1 MSGKKISGTRSRAMK
16 KIIALFL
23 AAAVFVLAG
32 CSDTNKDY
40 SVLLPFV
47 NGSTNDKIEV
57 TLAFVN
63 NDSRMIT
70 GNPGASTAEGY
81 VVDSGKYIKVKITDK
96 NENILREENNI
107 QNQETGKISLYIDK
121 VNFNNLKAATVTV
134 TGYTKAEDGTT
145 HQEFT
150 KGTLKDVDLTL
161 GKTLYVPMEYII
173 TEGEASPTGNITFS
187 VGYNSQ
193 ADWEKNGFDVSNV
206 GDTPSF
212 EVSYIPLNGGANK
225 ILDEQITEDFNENG
239 FYVKLDQKFI
249 KFRIEDK
256 SGYYKLKVTWKNC
269 PVIVNGIKITQD
281 VDMIIANDNIFC
293 IPDYGSVTI
302 NNYYYEPKFYMPV
315 KKLWAVNGTAD
326 GNGES
331 MATPASLSSLLSTIA
346 SDDKYKL
353 YSINCSNIA
362 TKIYGDGGYYLF
374 DAYMYDATSIN
385 NITCNAEKYI
395 NIKST
400 DLNAS
405 MVIKSNEG
413 ESKMIAVANES
424 IAVTKSGDEEA
435 FLPAELQPK
444 SETDYDTGATTEYFD
459 FILEKGAKVDILNT
473 DFNPNGINVYADDNY
488 HIYQETDNYTTYDQ
502 WSSCCFARQEIGID
516 ATTTD
521 ALDNTKCKI
530 YIYNS
535 TDKTYVRN
543 YSVVIGTT
551 NQYTADNS
559 KRYKLLYLKQN

>member
-1 MSGKKISGTRSRAMK
+1 MK

-107 QNQETGKISLYIDK
+107 QNQENGKISLYIDK
-121 VNFNNLKAATVTV
+121 VNYNNLKAATVTV
-134 TGYTKAEDGTT
+134 TGYTIAAEDGT

-161 GKTLYVPMEYII
+161 GKTIYVPMEYII
-173 TEGEASPTGNITFS
+173 TEGGPTGNITFS

-193 ADWEKNGFDVSNV
+193 ADWENNGFDVSNV

-212 EVSYIPLNGGANK
+212 EVSYTPLKREAYK
-225 ILDEQITEDFNENG
+225 ILGEKYTEDFNENG
-239 FYVKLDQKFI
+239 FYVNYDQKFI

-269 PVIVNGIKITQD
+269 PVNVNGVNITQA
-281 VDMIIANDNIFC
+281 VEMIIANDNIFC
-293 IPDYGSVTI
+293 IPDYDSVTI
-302 NNYYYEPKFYMPV
+302 NTYYETKFNMPV
-315 KKLWAVNGTAD
+315 KNLWAVYGTAD

-331 MATPASLSSLLSTIA
+331 MASPASLSSLLSQIA

-362 TKIYGDGGYYLF
+362 TKTYGDGYFLC
-374 DAYMYDATSIN
+374 DACMYDATSIN
-385 NITCNAEKYI
+385 NIACSTEKYI

-400 DLNAS
+400 ELNAS
-405 MVIKSNEG
+405 VMIQ
-413 ESKMIAVANES
+413 SKDGKMCAVANES

-435 FLPAELQPK
+435 FLPAILHTK
-444 SETDYDTGATTEYFD
+444 SEPDYSGAGTATESFD
-459 FILEKGAKVDILNT
+459 FILKEGAKVDILNT
-473 DFNPNGINVYADDNY
+473 AFNPNVIKVYVDN
-488 HIYQETDNYTTYDQ
+488 TDNSYSIYTGTEEFTSYEQ
-502 WSSCCFARQEIGID
+502 CSPYCFARQEISIYD
-516 ATTTD
+516 TTTY
-521 ALDNTKCKI
+521 APENAKCFI
-530 YIYNS
+530 YDSETGYHVESSEIAI
-535 TDKTYVRN
+535 D
-543 YSVVIGTT
+543 TT
-551 NQYTADNS
+551 NQFNADKS

>member
-1 MSGKKISGTRSRAMK
+1 MK

-63 NDSRMIT
+63 DDSRMIT

-81 VVDSGKYIKVKITDK
+81 DSSSGKYIKVIITDK
-96 NENILREENNI
+96 NETTLCEQDEI
-107 QNQETGKISLYIDK
+107 QNQENGKISLYIDK

-161 GKTLYVPMEYII
+161 GKTIYVPMEYII
-173 TEGEASPTGNITFS
+173 TEGETGPSGNITFT
-187 VGYNSQ
+187 VGYNNHSG
-193 ADWEKNGFDVSNV
+193 WENNGFDVSNV
-206 GDTPSF
+206 GETAEF
-212 EVSYIPLNGGANK
+212 VVSYAPLNGGTETTLSKIETEPLTENGYYVGNTDG
-225 ILDEQITEDFNENG
+225 ILD
-239 FYVKLDQKFI
+239 YL

-269 PVIVNGIKITQD
+269 PVNVNGFKITQD
-281 VDMIIANDNIFC
+281 VEMIIANDNIFC

-331 MATPASLSSLLSTIA
+331 MATPASLSSLLSQIA

-362 TKIYGDGGYYLF
+362 TKIYGDGGYSLF

-405 MVIKSNEG
+405 MMIQSKDG
-413 ESKMIAVANES
+413 KMIAVANES

-444 SETDYDTGATTEYFD
+444 SETDNTGATTEYFD
-459 FILEKGAKVDILNT
+459 FILEKGAKVDILNI

-521 ALDNTKCKI
+521 ALDNKI

-543 YSVVIGTT
+543 HSVVIGTT
-551 NQYTADNS
+551 TNKDTADKS
-559 KRYKLLYLKQN
+559 KRYKFFYLKKSS

>member
-1 MSGKKISGTRSRAMK
+1 MK

-47 NGSTNDKIEV
+47 NGSTNDKSTNDKIEV

-96 NENILREENNI
+96 NGTPLREQDKI
-107 QNQETGKISLYIDK
+107 QNQENGKISLYIDK

-134 TGYTKAEDGTT
+134 TGYTKAADGTT

-161 GKTLYVPMEYII
+161 GKTIYVPMEYII

-187 VGYNSQ
+187 VGYNNHSG
-193 ADWEKNGFDVSNV
+193 WENNGFVVSG
-206 GDTPSF
+206 GDTPIF
-212 EVSYIPLNGGANK
+212 EVYYTPLNGGTN
-225 ILDEQITEDFNENG
+225 IPLTENTMTEDLTGNE
-239 FYVKLDQKFI
+239 FYVNYDQKFI
-249 KFRIEDK
+249 KFRIADK

-269 PVIVNGIKITQD
+269 PVNVNGVNITQA
-281 VDMIIANDNIFC
+281 VEMIIANDNIFC
-293 IPDYGSVTI
+293 IPDYDSVTI
-302 NNYYYEPKFYMPV
+302 NTYYETKFNMPV
-315 KKLWAVNGTAD
+315 KNLWAVYGTAD

-331 MATPASLSSLLSTIA
+331 MASPASLSSLLSQIA

-362 TKIYGDGGYYLF
+362 TKKYGDGGYYLF

-424 IAVTKSGDEEA
+424 IAVTKSGDGDP
-435 FLPAELQPK
+435 FLPAELQTK
-444 SETDYDTGATTEYFD
+444 SEPDYSGAGTITESFD
-459 FILEKGAKVDILNT
+459 FILKKGAKVDILNT
-473 DFNPNGINVYADDNY
+473 DFNPNVINLYADNSYD
-488 HIYQETDNYTTYDQ
+488 ICPATEEYTTYEA
-502 WSSCCFARQEIGID
+502 WSQYCFARQEISID
-516 ATTTD
+516 DTTTYTLEN
-521 ALDNTKCKI
+521 AKCFI
-530 YIYNS
+530 YDSETGYHVES
-535 TDKTYVRN
+535 SERA
-543 YSVVIGTT
+543 IGTT
-551 NQYTADNS
+551 NQFNADKS

>member
-1 MSGKKISGTRSRAMK
+1 MK

-96 NENILREENNI
+96 NENPLCEKTEIKE
-107 QNQETGKISLYIDK
+107 QETGKISLYIDK

-134 TGYTKAEDGTT
+134 TGYTIAAEDGT

-161 GKTLYVPMEYII
+161 GKTIYVPMEYII
-173 TEGEASPTGNITFS
+173 TEGETGPSGNITFS

-193 ADWEKNGFDVSNV
+193 ADWENNGFDISKV
-206 GDTPSF
+206 GETAVF
-212 EVSYIPLNGGANK
+212 EVSYAPLNGGTETPLSKIETEPLTENGYYVGNPSG
-225 ILDEQITEDFNENG
+225 ILDH
-239 FYVKLDQKFI
+239 L

-269 PVIVNGIKITQD
+269 PVIVNGFKITQD
-281 VDMIIANDNIFC
+281 VEMIIANDNIFC

-302 NNYYYEPKFYMPV
+302 NDYYEPKFYMPV

-331 MATPASLSSLLSTIA
+331 MATPASLNSLLSTIA

-362 TKIYGDGGYYLF
+362 TKIYGDGGYYLC

-424 IAVTKSGDEEA
+424 IAVTKSGDGDP
-435 FLPAELQPK
+435 FLPAELQT
-444 SETDYDTGATTEYFD
+444 ETDFDGNTTKYFD
-459 FILEKGAKVDILNT
+459 FILENGAKVDILNT
-473 DFNPNGINVYADDNY
+473 DFNPNGINVYADNNY

-502 WSSCCFARQEIGID
+502 WSSCCFARQEIGSD
-516 ATTTD
+516 ATATD

-535 TDKTYVRN
+535 TDKTYVRS
-543 YSVVIGTT
+543 YYVAIGTI
-551 NQYTADNS
+551 NQYTTADNS
-559 KRYKLLYLKQN
+559 KQYKLFYLKQSS

>member
-1 MSGKKISGTRSRAMK
+1 MK

-70 GNPGASTAEGY
+70 GNPGASTAEAY
-81 VVDSGKYIKVKITDK
+81 DVDSTKFIKVKITDK
-96 NENILREENNI
+96 NENPLCEKTEIKE
-107 QNQETGKISLYIDK
+107 QETGKISLYIDK

-134 TGYTKAEDGTT
+134 TGYTIAAEDGT

-161 GKTLYVPMEYII
+161 GKTIYVPMEYII

-193 ADWEKNGFDVSNV
+193 ADWEKNGFDVSEV
-206 GDTPSF
+206 GETAVF
-212 EVSYIPLNGGANK
+212 EVSYAPLNGGTEK
-225 ILDEQITEDFNENG
+225 ILSKKDPESLTENG
-239 FYVKLDQKFI
+239 YCVGNPSGILDYL

-269 PVIVNGIKITQD
+269 PVIVNGVNITQA
-281 VDMIIANDNIFC
+281 VEMIIANDNIFC
-293 IPDYGSVTI
+293 IPDYDSVTI
-302 NNYYYEPKFYMPV
+302 NTFYEPKFYMPV

-331 MATPASLSSLLSTIA
+331 MATPASLSSLLSQIA

-362 TKIYGDGGYYLF
+362 TKTYGDGYFLC
-374 DAYMYDATSIN
+374 DACMYDATSIN

-400 DLNAS
+400 ELNAS
-405 MVIKSNEG
+405 MVIQ
-413 ESKMIAVANES
+413 SKDGKMCAVANES

-435 FLPAELQPK
+435 FLPAILHTK
-444 SETDYDTGATTEYFD
+444 SEPDYSGAGTATESFD
-459 FILEKGAKVDILNT
+459 FILKEGAKVDILNT
-473 DFNPNGINVYADDNY
+473 AFNPNVIKVYVDN
-488 HIYQETDNYTTYDQ
+488 TDNSYSIYTGIEEFTSYEQ
-502 WSSCCFARQEIGID
+502 CSPYCFARQEISIYDDTTYAPENAKCFIYDSETGYHVESSEIAID
-516 ATTTD
+516 
-521 ALDNTKCKI
+521 
-530 YIYNS
+530 
-535 TDKTYVRN
+535 
-543 YSVVIGTT
+543 TT
-551 NQYTADNS
+551 NQFNADKS

>member
-1 MSGKKISGTRSRAMK
+1 MK

-47 NGSTNDKIEV
+47 NGSKNDKIEV

-81 VVDSGKYIKVKITDK
+81 DSSSGKYIEVKITDK
-96 NENILREENNI
+96 NGTHLCEQDKI
-107 QNQETGKISLYIDK
+107 QNQENGKISLYIDK

-134 TGYTKAEDGTT
+134 TGYTIAAEDGT

-161 GKTLYVPMEYII
+161 GKTIYVPMEYII

-193 ADWEKNGFDVSNV
+193 ADWENNGFDVSEV
-206 GDTPSF
+206 RGTFDF
-212 EVSYIPLNGGANK
+212 EVSYTPLKGGEEIKLEPTTNEFSENNGYYVGNTDG
-225 ILDEQITEDFNENG
+225 ILD
-239 FYVKLDQKFI
+239 YL

-269 PVIVNGIKITQD
+269 PVNVNGINITQA
-281 VDMIIANDNIFC
+281 VEMIIANDNIFC
-293 IPDYGSVTI
+293 IPDYDSVTI
-302 NNYYYEPKFYMPV
+302 NTYYEPKFYMPV
-315 KKLWAVNGTAD
+315 KKLWAVYGTAD

-362 TKIYGDGGYYLF
+362 TKIYYNGGSYLC
-374 DAYMYDATSIN
+374 DACMYDATSIN
-385 NITCNAEKYI
+385 NIACSTEKYI

-405 MVIKSNEG
+405 MMIQSKDG
-413 ESKMIAVANES
+413 KMIAVANES
-424 IAVTKSGDEEA
+424 IAVTKNGVEEA
-435 FLPAELQPK
+435 FLPAELKTK
-444 SETDYDTGATTEYFD
+444 SETDSDGNITKSFD

-473 DFNPNGINVYADDNY
+473 DFNPNGINVYADNNY

-502 WSSCCFARQEIGID
+502 WSSCCFARQEIVSD
-516 ATTTD
+516 APTTD
-521 ALDNTKCKI
+521 VNYSI

-535 TDKTYVRN
+535 ESGQYVLR
-543 YSVVIGTT
+543 SDVVIGTT
-551 NQYTADNS
+551 NQYTADKS
-559 KRYKLLYLKQN
+559 KRYKLFYLKQSI

>member
-1 MSGKKISGTRSRAMK
+1 MK

-81 VVDSGKYIKVKITDK
+81 NVDSGKYIKVKITDK

-107 QNQETGKISLYIDK
+107 QNQENGKISLYIDK
-121 VNFNNLKAATVTV
+121 VNYNNLKAATVTV
-134 TGYTKAEDGTT
+134 TGYTIAAEDGT

-161 GKTLYVPMEYII
+161 GKTIYVPMEYII
-173 TEGEASPTGNITFS
+173 TEGGPTGNITFS

-193 ADWEKNGFDVSNV
+193 ADWENNGFDVSNV
-206 GDTPSF
+206 GETAEF
-212 EVSYIPLNGGANK
+212 VVSYAPLNGGTETTLSKIETEPLTENGYYVGNTDG
-225 ILDEQITEDFNENG
+225 ILD
-239 FYVKLDQKFI
+239 YL
-249 KFRIEDK
+249 KFRIADK
-256 SGYYKLKVTWKNC
+256 SGYYKLKVLWKNC
-269 PVIVNGIKITQD
+269 PVNVNGIKITQD

-293 IPDYGSVTI
+293 IPDYDSVTI
-302 NNYYYEPKFYMPV
+302 NTFYEPKFYMPV

-331 MATPASLSSLLSTIA
+331 MATPASLSSLLSQIA

-362 TKIYGDGGYYLF
+362 TKTYGDGYFLC
-374 DAYMYDATSIN
+374 DACMYDATSIN
-385 NITCNAEKYI
+385 NIACSTEKYI

-405 MVIKSNEG
+405 VMIQ
-413 ESKMIAVANES
+413 SKDGKMCAVANES
-424 IAVTKSGDEEA
+424 IAVTKTGVEEA
-435 FLPAELQPK
+435 FLPAELKTK
-444 SETDYDTGATTEYFD
+444 SETDSDGNITKSFD
-459 FILEKGAKVDILNT
+459 FILENGVKVDILNT
-473 DFNPNGINVYADDNY
+473 EFNPNAINLYADNNY

-502 WSSCCFARQEIGID
+502 WSSCCFARQKIVSD
-516 ATTTD
+516 APTTD
-521 ALDNTKCKI
+521 VNYSI

-535 TDKTYVRN
+535 ESGQYVLR
-543 YSVVIGTT
+543 SDVVIGTT
-551 NQYTADNS
+551 NQYTADNL
-559 KRYKLLYLKQN
+559 KQYKLFYLKQKQ

>member
-1 MSGKKISGTRSRAMK
+1 MK

-70 GNPGASTAEGY
+70 GNPGASTAEAY
-81 VVDSGKYIKVKITDK
+81 DVDSGKYIKVKITDK
-96 NENILREENNI
+96 NETTLREENDI
-107 QNQETGKISLYIDK
+107 QNQENGKISLYIDK

-134 TGYTKAEDGTT
+134 TGYTIAAEDGT

-161 GKTLYVPMEYII
+161 GKTIYVPMEYII
-173 TEGEASPTGNITFS
+173 TEGETGPSGNITFS
-187 VGYNSQ
+187 VGYNSPSV
-193 ADWEKNGFDVSNV
+193 WENNGFDVSNV
-206 GDTPSF
+206 GDTAEF
-212 EVSYIPLNGGANK
+212 DVSYAPWNEVEYKTLEKTTNPLSEENRYYVEIIDG
-225 ILDEQITEDFNENG
+225 ILG
-239 FYVKLDQKFI
+239 HL
-249 KFRIEDK
+249 KFRIADK
-256 SGYYKLKVTWKNC
+256 SGYYKLKVLWKNC
-269 PVIVNGIKITQD
+269 PVIVNGFKITQD
-281 VDMIIANDNIFC
+281 VEMIIANDNIFC

-302 NNYYYEPKFYMPV
+302 NDYYEPKFYMPV
-315 KKLWAVNGTAD
+315 KKLWAVDGTADETTD

-331 MATPASLSSLLSTIA
+331 MATPESLSSLLSTIA
-346 SDDKYKL
+346 RDDKYKL

-362 TKIYGDGGYYLF
+362 TKIYYNGGSYLY
-374 DAYMYDATSIN
+374 DACKYDATSIN
-385 NITCNAEKYI
+385 NIKCNAEKYI

-405 MVIKSNEG
+405 MMIQSKDG
-413 ESKMIAVANES
+413 KMIAVANES
-424 IAVTKSGDEEA
+424 IAVTKTGDGDP
-435 FLPAELQPK
+435 FLPAELKTK
-444 SETDYDTGATTEYFD
+444 SETDSDGNTTESFD
-459 FILEKGAKVDILNT
+459 FILENGAKVDILNT
-473 DFNPNGINVYADDNY
+473 DFNPNGINVYADNNY

-502 WSSCCFARQEIGID
+502 WSSCCFARQEIVTD
-516 ATTTD
+516 AATD
-521 ALDNTKCKI
+521 ALDTTI

-535 TDKTYVRN
+535 DNKQYEERSDVA
-543 YSVVIGTT
+543 IGTT
-551 NQYTADNS
+551 TQYTDDNS
-559 KRYKLLYLKQN
+559 KQYKLFYLKRRS

>member
-1 MSGKKISGTRSRAMK
+1 MK

-70 GNPGASTAEGY
+70 GNPGASTAEAYDVG
-81 VVDSGKYIKVKITDK
+81 STKFIKVKITDK
-96 NENILREENNI
+96 NGTPLCEPDKI
-107 QNQETGKISLYIDK
+107 QNQENGKISLYIDK

-134 TGYTKAEDGTT
+134 TGYTKAEDGT

-150 KGTLKDVDLTL
+150 KGTLKDVDITL
-161 GKTLYVPMEYII
+161 GKTIYVPMESII
-173 TEGEASPTGNITFS
+173 TEGEAGPSGNITFT

-193 ADWEKNGFDVSNV
+193 ADWENNGFDVSNV
-206 GDTPSF
+206 GETAEF
-212 EVSYIPLNGGANK
+212 VVSYAPLNGGTETTLSKIETEPLTKNGYYVGNTDG
-225 ILDEQITEDFNENG
+225 ILD
-239 FYVKLDQKFI
+239 YL
-249 KFRIEDK
+249 KFRIADK
-256 SGYYKLKVTWKNC
+256 SGYYKLKVLWKNC
-269 PVIVNGIKITQD
+269 PVNVNGIKITQD

-302 NNYYYEPKFYMPV
+302 NDYYYEPKFYMPV

-326 GNGES
+326 GDGEF
-331 MATPASLSSLLSTIA
+331 MASPASLSSLLSQIA

-405 MVIKSNEG
+405 MMIKSKDG
-413 ESKMIAVANES
+413 KMIAVANES
-424 IAVTKSGDEEA
+424 IAVTKSGDGDP

-473 DFNPNGINVYADDNY
+473 EFNPNAINLYADDNY

-516 ATTTD
+516 ATTTG
-521 ALDNTKCKI
+521 ALDNAKCKI

-535 TDKTYVRN
+535 DNKQYEKRSDVA
-543 YSVVIGTT
+543 IGTT
-551 NQYTADNS
+551 NQFNADKS

>member
-1 MSGKKISGTRSRAMK
+1 MK

-32 CSDTNKDY
+32 CSDTNTDY

-47 NGSTNDKIEV
+47 NGSTNDKSTNDKIEV

-70 GNPGASTAEGY
+70 GNPGASTAEAY
-81 VVDSGKYIKVKITDK
+81 DVDSGKYIKVKITDK
-96 NENILREENNI
+96 NENILREENDI
-107 QNQETGKISLYIDK
+107 QNQENGKISLYINK

-134 TGYTKAEDGTT
+134 TGYTKAEDGT

-161 GKTLYVPMEYII
+161 GKTIYVPMEYII
-173 TEGEASPTGNITFS
+173 TEGEASPTGNITFT

-193 ADWEKNGFDVSNV
+193 SDWENNGFDVSNV
-206 GDTPSF
+206 GDTAEF
-212 EVSYIPLNGGANK
+212 DVSYAPWNEVEYKTLEKTTNPLSEENRCYVEIIDG
-225 ILDEQITEDFNENG
+225 ILDH
-239 FYVKLDQKFI
+239 L

-269 PVIVNGIKITQD
+269 PVNVNGIKITQD

-302 NNYYYEPKFYMPV
+302 NDYYEPKFYMPV
-315 KKLWAVNGTAD
+315 KKLWAVNGTAY

-331 MATPASLSSLLSTIA
+331 MASPASLSSLLTTIA
-346 SDDKYKL
+346 SDNKYKL

-362 TKIYGDGGYYLF
+362 IKTYYGDGYFLC
-374 DAYMYDATSIN
+374 DACMYDATSIN
-385 NITCNAEKYI
+385 NIACSTEKYI

-405 MVIKSNEG
+405 VMIQ
-413 ESKMIAVANES
+413 SKDGKMCAVANES
-424 IAVTKSGDEEA
+424 IAVTKSGNEEA

-444 SETDYDTGATTEYFD
+444 SETDYDSGATTEYFD

-488 HIYQETDNYTTYDQ
+488 HIYQETDNYITYDQ

-521 ALDNTKCKI
+521 ALDDTKCKI

-551 NQYTADNS
+551 QYTADNS
-559 KRYKLLYLKQN
+559 KQYKLFYLKQSS

>member
-1 MSGKKISGTRSRAMK
+1 MK

-70 GNPGASTAEGY
+70 GNPGASTAEAY
-81 VVDSGKYIKVKITDK
+81 DVESGKYIKVKITDK
-96 NENILREENNI
+96 NETPLCEDKIDI
-107 QNQETGKISLYIDK
+107 QVQETGKISLYIDK

-134 TGYTKAEDGTT
+134 TGYIKAEDGT

-161 GKTLYVPMEYII
+161 GKTIYVPMEYII
-173 TEGEASPTGNITFS
+173 TEGETGPSGNITFT

-212 EVSYIPLNGGANK
+212 EVSYTPLKREAYK
-225 ILDEQITEDFNENG
+225 ILGEKYTEDFNENG
-239 FYVKLDQKFI
+239 FYVNYDQKFI
-249 KFRIEDK
+249 KFRIADK

-269 PVIVNGIKITQD
+269 PVNVNGVNITQA
-281 VDMIIANDNIFC
+281 VEMIIANDNIFC
-293 IPDYGSVTI
+293 IPDYDSVTI
-302 NNYYYEPKFYMPV
+302 NTYYETKFNMPV
-315 KKLWAVNGTAD
+315 KNLWAVYGTAD

-331 MATPASLSSLLSTIA
+331 MASPASLSSLLSQIA

-362 TKIYGDGGYYLF
+362 TKIYYNGGSYLY
-374 DAYMYDATSIN
+374 DACKYDATSIN

-405 MVIKSNEG
+405 MMIQSKDG
-413 ESKMIAVANES
+413 KMIAVANES

-435 FLPAELQPK
+435 FLPAILQAK
-444 SETDYDTGATTEYFD
+444 SETDFDGNTTKSFD

-473 DFNPNGINVYADDNY
+473 DFNPNVINLYADNSYD
-488 HIYQETDNYTTYDQ
+488 ICPATEEYTTYED
-502 WSSCCFARQEIGID
+502 WSQYCFARQEIGID
-516 ATTTD
+516 ATD
-521 ALDNTKCKI
+521 ALDTTKCEI
-530 YIYNS
+530 YIYDPENG
-535 TDKTYVRN
+535 N
-543 YSVVIGTT
+543 YAKLYSGIIGTT

-559 KRYKLLYLKQN
+559 KRYKLFYLKQSL

>member
-1 MSGKKISGTRSRAMK
+1 MK

-47 NGSTNDKIEV
+47 NGCTNDKIEV

-70 GNPGASTAEGY
+70 GTPGASTAEGY
-81 VVDSGKYIKVKITDK
+81 DVDSGKYIKVKIADK
-96 NENILREENNI
+96 NGTPLCEQDKI
-107 QNQETGKISLYIDK
+107 QNQENGKISLYIDK

-134 TGYTKAEDGTT
+134 TGYTIAAEDGT

-161 GKTLYVPMEYII
+161 GKTIYVPMEYII
-173 TEGEASPTGNITFS
+173 TEGETGPTGNITFS
-187 VGYNSQ
+187 VGYNNHSG
-193 ADWEKNGFDVSNV
+193 WENNGFVVSG

-212 EVSYIPLNGGANK
+212 EVSYTPLNGGANK
-225 ILDEQITEDFNENG
+225 TLPENTMTEDFNENG
-239 FYVKLDQKFI
+239 FYVKHDQKFI

-256 SGYYKLKVTWKNC
+256 SGYYKLKVTWTNC
-269 PVIVNGIKITQD
+269 PVNVNGVNITQA
-281 VDMIIANDNIFC
+281 VEMIIANDNIFC
-293 IPDYGSVTI
+293 IPDYDSVTI
-302 NNYYYEPKFYMPV
+302 NTYYEPKFYMPV

-346 SDDKYKL
+346 SDAKYKL

-362 TKIYGDGGYYLF
+362 TKKYGDGGYYLF

-405 MVIKSNEG
+405 MVIKSKDG
-413 ESKMIAVANES
+413 KMIAVANES
-424 IAVTKSGDEEA
+424 IAVTKSGVEEA
-435 FLPAELQPK
+435 FLPAELKTK
-444 SETDYDTGATTEYFD
+444 SEIDSDGNITKSFD
-459 FILEKGAKVDILNT
+459 FILENGAKVDILNT
-473 DFNPNGINVYADDNY
+473 DFNPNGINVYADNNY

-502 WSSCCFARQEIGID
+502 WSSCCFARQEIGSD
-516 ATTTD
+516 ATATG
-521 ALDNTKCKI
+521 ALDTTQCRI

-551 NQYTADNS
+551 NQNTADNS
-559 KRYKLLYLKQN
+559 KQYKLFYLKQSL

>member
-1 MSGKKISGTRSRAMK
+1 MK

-47 NGSTNDKIEV
+47 NGSTKDKSTNDKIEV

-70 GNPGASTAEGY
+70 GNPGASTAEAY
-81 VVDSGKYIKVKITDK
+81 DADSGKYIKVIITDK
-96 NENILREENNI
+96 NETPLREQDNI

-134 TGYTKAEDGTT
+134 TGYTIAAEDGT

-161 GKTLYVPMEYII
+161 GKTIYVPMEYII
-173 TEGEASPTGNITFS
+173 TEGETDPSGNITFS

-193 ADWEKNGFDVSNV
+193 ADWEKNGFDVSEV
-206 GDTPSF
+206 GETAVF
-212 EVSYIPLNGGANK
+212 EVSYAPLNGGTEK
-225 ILDEQITEDFNENG
+225 ILSKKDPESLTENG
-239 FYVKLDQKFI
+239 YCVGNPSGILDYL

-281 VDMIIANDNIFC
+281 VEMIIANDNIFC
-293 IPDYGSVTI
+293 IPDYDSVTI
-302 NNYYYEPKFYMPV
+302 NTHYEPKFYMPV

-331 MATPASLSSLLSTIA
+331 MASPASLSSLLSQIA
-346 SDDKYKL
+346 SDNKYKL

-362 TKIYGDGGYYLF
+362 TKKYGDGGYYLF

-405 MVIKSNEG
+405 MMIKSNEG

-424 IAVTKSGDEEA
+424 IAVTKSGDGDP
-435 FLPAELQPK
+435 FLPAELQTK
-444 SETDYDTGATTEYFD
+444 SETDYTGTTTKYFD
-459 FILEKGAKVDILNT
+459 FILENGAKVDILNT
-473 DFNPNGINVYADDNY
+473 EFNPNAINLYADNSYD
-488 HIYQETDNYTTYDQ
+488 ICPATEEYTTYEE
-502 WSSCCFARQEIGID
+502 WSQYCFARQEIGID
-516 ATTTD
+516 ATD
-521 ALDNTKCKI
+521 ALDTTKCEI

-535 TDKTYVRN
+535 ESGQYVLR
-543 YSVVIGTT
+543 SDVVIGTT
-551 NQYTADNS
+551 NQFNADKS
-559 KRYKLLYLKQN
+559 KRYKLLYLK

>member
-1 MSGKKISGTRSRAMK
+1 MK

-70 GNPGASTAEGY
+70 GNPGASTAEAY
-81 VVDSGKYIKVKITDK
+81 DVDSGKYIKVKIADK
-96 NENILREENNI
+96 NGTPLREQDNI

-134 TGYTKAEDGTT
+134 TGYTIAAEDGT

-161 GKTLYVPMEYII
+161 GKTIYVPMEYII
-173 TEGEASPTGNITFS
+173 TEGETDPSGNITFS

-193 ADWEKNGFDVSNV
+193 ADWEKNGFDVSEV
-206 GDTPSF
+206 GETAVF
-212 EVSYIPLNGGANK
+212 EVSYAPLNGGTEK
-225 ILDEQITEDFNENG
+225 ILSKKDPESLTENG
-239 FYVKLDQKFI
+239 YCVGNPSGILDYL

-281 VDMIIANDNIFC
+281 VEMIIANDNIFC
-293 IPDYGSVTI
+293 IPDYDSVTI
-302 NNYYYEPKFYMPV
+302 NTHYEPKFYMPV

-331 MATPASLSSLLSTIA
+331 MATPASLSSLLSTIV

-362 TKIYGDGGYYLF
+362 TKIYYNGGSYLY
-374 DAYMYDATSIN
+374 DACKYDATSIN
-385 NITCNAEKYI
+385 NIACSTEKYI

-405 MVIKSNEG
+405 MMIKSNEG

-435 FLPAELQPK
+435 FLPAILQAK
-444 SETDYDTGATTEYFD
+444 SETDFDGTTTKYFD
-459 FILEKGAKVDILNT
+459 FILENGAKVDILNT
-473 DFNPNGINVYADDNY
+473 DFNPNGINVYADNNY

-516 ATTTD
+516 ATATD
-521 ALDNTKCKI
+521 ALDTTQCRI

-535 TDKTYVRN
+535 DNKQYEKRSDVA
-543 YSVVIGTT
+543 IGTT
-551 NQYTADNS
+551 TQYTDDNL

>member
-1 MSGKKISGTRSRAMK
+1 MK

-70 GNPGASTAEGY
+70 GNPGASTAEAYDVG
-81 VVDSGKYIKVKITDK
+81 STKFIKVKITDK
-96 NENILREENNI
+96 NENPLCEKTEIKE
-107 QNQETGKISLYIDK
+107 QETGKISLYIDK

-134 TGYTKAEDGTT
+134 TGYTIAAEDGT

-161 GKTLYVPMEYII
+161 GKTIYVPMEYII

-193 ADWEKNGFDVSNV
+193 ADWEKNGFDVSTV
-206 GDTPSF
+206 RGTFEF
-212 EVSYIPLNGGANK
+212 EVSYAPLNGGTEK
-225 ILDEQITEDFNENG
+225 ILSKKDPESLTENG
-239 FYVKLDQKFI
+239 YCVGNPSGILDYL

-269 PVIVNGIKITQD
+269 PVNVNGVNITQA
-281 VDMIIANDNIFC
+281 VEMIIANDNIFC
-293 IPDYGSVTI
+293 IPDYDSVTI
-302 NNYYYEPKFYMPV
+302 NTFYEPKFYMPV

-473 DFNPNGINVYADDNY
+473 DFNPNGINVYADNSYD
-488 HIYQETDNYTTYDQ
+488 ICPATEEYTTYED
-502 WSSCCFARQEIGID
+502 WSQYCFARQEIGID
-516 ATTTD
+516 ATD
-521 ALDNTKCKI
+521 ALDTTKCEI
-530 YIYNS
+530 YIYDPENG
-535 TDKTYVRN
+535 N
-543 YSVVIGTT
+543 YAKLYSGIIGTT

-559 KRYKLLYLKQN
+559 KRYKLFYLKQSL

>member
-1 MSGKKISGTRSRAMK
+1 MK

-70 GNPGASTAEGY
+70 GNPGASTAEAY
-81 VVDSGKYIKVKITDK
+81 DVDSTKFIKVKITDK
-96 NENILREENNI
+96 NENPLCEKTEIKE
-107 QNQETGKISLYIDK
+107 QETGKISLYIDK

-134 TGYTKAEDGTT
+134 TGYTIAAEDGT

-161 GKTLYVPMEYII
+161 GKTIYVPMEYII

-187 VGYNSQ
+187 VGYNNHSG
-193 ADWEKNGFDVSNV
+193 WENNGFVVSG
-206 GDTPSF
+206 GDTPIF
-212 EVSYIPLNGGANK
+212 EVYYTPLNGGTN
-225 ILDEQITEDFNENG
+225 IPLTENTMTEDLTGNE
-239 FYVKLDQKFI
+239 FYVKHDQKFI

-269 PVIVNGIKITQD
+269 PVNVNGVNITQA
-281 VDMIIANDNIFC
+281 VEMIIANDNIFC
-293 IPDYGSVTI
+293 IPDYDSVTI
-302 NNYYYEPKFYMPV
+302 NTYYEPKFYMPV
-315 KKLWAVNGTAD
+315 KKLWAVNGIAD

-346 SDDKYKL
+346 SDAKYKL

-362 TKIYGDGGYYLF
+362 TKKYGDGGYYLF

-405 MVIKSNEG
+405 MMIQ
-413 ESKMIAVANES
+413 SKDGKMCAVANES
-424 IAVTKSGDEEA
+424 IAVTKTGVEEA
-435 FLPAELQPK
+435 FLPAILHTK
-444 SETDYDTGATTEYFD
+444 SEPDYSGAGTITES
-459 FILEKGAKVDILNT
+459 FIL
-473 DFNPNGINVYADDNY
+473 F
-488 HIYQETDNYTTYDQ
+488 
-502 WSSCCFARQEIGID
+502 
-516 ATTTD
+516 
-521 ALDNTKCKI
+521 
-530 YIYNS
+530 
-535 TDKTYVRN
+535 
-543 YSVVIGTT
+543 
-551 NQYTADNS
+551 
-559 KRYKLLYLKQN
+559 

>member
-1 MSGKKISGTRSRAMK
+1 MK

-63 NDSRMIT
+63 DDSRMIT

-81 VVDSGKYIKVKITDK
+81 DSSSGKYIKVIITDK
-96 NENILREENNI
+96 NETTLCEQDEI
-107 QNQETGKISLYIDK
+107 QNQENGKISLYIDK

-161 GKTLYVPMEYII
+161 GKTIYVPMEYII
-173 TEGEASPTGNITFS
+173 TEGETGPSGNITFT
-187 VGYNSQ
+187 VGYNNHSG
-193 ADWEKNGFDVSNV
+193 WENNGFDVSNV
-206 GDTPSF
+206 GETAEF
-212 EVSYIPLNGGANK
+212 VVSYAPLNGGTETTLSKIETEPLTENGYYVGNTDG
-225 ILDEQITEDFNENG
+225 ILD
-239 FYVKLDQKFI
+239 YL

-269 PVIVNGIKITQD
+269 PVNVNGVNITQA
-281 VDMIIANDNIFC
+281 VEMIIANDNIFC

-331 MATPASLSSLLSTIA
+331 MATPASLSSLLSQIA

-353 YSINCSNIA
+353 YSINCSKIA

-405 MVIKSNEG
+405 MMIQSKDG
-413 ESKMIAVANES
+413 KMIAVANES

-444 SETDYDTGATTEYFD
+444 SETDNTGATTEYFD
-459 FILEKGAKVDILNT
+459 FILEKGAKVDILNI

-521 ALDNTKCKI
+521 ALDNKI

-543 YSVVIGTT
+543 HSVVIGTT
-551 NQYTADNS
+551 TNKDTADKS
-559 KRYKLLYLKQN
+559 KRYKFFYLKKSS

>member
-1 MSGKKISGTRSRAMK
+1 MK

-47 NGSTNDKIEV
+47 NGSKNDKIEV

-96 NENILREENNI
+96 NETLLCEESEI
-107 QNQETGKISLYIDK
+107 QAQETGKISLYIDK

-134 TGYTKAEDGTT
+134 TGYTIAAEDGT

-161 GKTLYVPMEYII
+161 GKTIYVPMEYII
-173 TEGEASPTGNITFS
+173 TEGEASPSGNITFS

-193 ADWEKNGFDVSNV
+193 SDWENNGFDVSEV
-206 GDTPSF
+206 GETAVFD
-212 EVSYIPLNGGANK
+212 VSYAPLNGGTETTLSKIETEPLTENGYYVGNPSG
-225 ILDEQITEDFNENG
+225 ILDH
-239 FYVKLDQKFI
+239 L

-315 KKLWAVNGTAD
+315 KKLWAVNGTAEGD
-326 GNGES
+326 GES
-331 MATPASLSSLLSTIA
+331 MATPASLSSLLITIA

-353 YSINCSNIA
+353 YSINCSKIA

-385 NITCNAEKYI
+385 NIACNAEKYI

-400 DLNAS
+400 DFNAS
-405 MVIKSNEG
+405 MMIQSKDG
-413 ESKMIAVANES
+413 KMIAVANES
-424 IAVTKSGDEEA
+424 IAVTKSGAEEA
-435 FLPAELQPK
+435 FLPAELQTK
-444 SETDYDTGATTEYFD
+444 SETDSDGNTTEYFD

-551 NQYTADNS
+551 NQYTADNL

>member
-1 MSGKKISGTRSRAMK
+1 MK

-70 GNPGASTAEGY
+70 GNPGASTAEAY
-81 VVDSGKYIKVKITDK
+81 DVDSTKFIKVKITDK
-96 NENILREENNI
+96 NENPLCEKTEIKE
-107 QNQETGKISLYIDK
+107 QETGKISLYIDK

-134 TGYTKAEDGTT
+134 TGYTIAAEDGT

-161 GKTLYVPMEYII
+161 GKTIYVPMEYII
-173 TEGEASPTGNITFS
+173 TEGETGPSGNITFT

-193 ADWEKNGFDVSNV
+193 ADWENNGFDVSNV
-206 GDTPSF
+206 GDTAEF
-212 EVSYIPLNGGANK
+212 DVSYAPWNEVEYKTLEKTTNPLSEENGYYVEIIDG
-225 ILDEQITEDFNENG
+225 ILDH
-239 FYVKLDQKFI
+239 L

-269 PVIVNGIKITQD
+269 PVNVNGVNITQA
-281 VDMIIANDNIFC
+281 VEMIIANDNIFC

-302 NNYYYEPKFYMPV
+302 NDYYEPKFYMPV

-362 TKIYGDGGYYLF
+362 TKIYYNGGSYLY
-374 DAYMYDATSIN
+374 DACKYDATSIN

-405 MVIKSNEG
+405 MMIQSKDG
-413 ESKMIAVANES
+413 KMIAVANES

-435 FLPAELQPK
+435 FLPAILQAK
-444 SETDYDTGATTEYFD
+444 SETDFDGNTTKSFD

-473 DFNPNGINVYADDNY
+473 DFNPNVINLYADNSYD
-488 HIYQETDNYTTYDQ
+488 ICPATEEYTTYED
-502 WSSCCFARQEIGID
+502 WSQYCFARQEIVEETSGLVD
-516 ATTTD
+516 SY
-521 ALDNTKCKI
+521 NI

-535 TDKTYVRN
+535 ETGYYEYGSN
-543 YSVVIGTT
+543 VVIGTT
-551 NQYTADNS
+551 SQSYNS
-559 KRYKLLYLKQN
+559 KQYKLFYLKKSL

>member
-1 MSGKKISGTRSRAMK
+1 MK

-81 VVDSGKYIKVKITDK
+81 VVDSGKYIKVKIADK
-96 NENILREENNI
+96 NGTPLCEQDKI
-107 QNQETGKISLYIDK
+107 QNQENGKISLYIDK

-134 TGYTKAEDGTT
+134 TGYTIAAEDGT
-145 HQEFT
+145 HQEVT

-161 GKTLYVPMEYII
+161 GKTIYVPMEYII
-173 TEGEASPTGNITFS
+173 TEGETGPFGNITFT

-193 ADWEKNGFDVSNV
+193 SDWENNGFDVSNV
-206 GDTPSF
+206 GETAEF
-212 EVSYIPLNGGANK
+212 VVSYAPLNGGTETTLSKIETELLTENGYYVGNTDG
-225 ILDEQITEDFNENG
+225 ILD
-239 FYVKLDQKFI
+239 YL

-269 PVIVNGIKITQD
+269 PVNVNGINITQA
-281 VDMIIANDNIFC
+281 VEMIIANDNIFC

-302 NNYYYEPKFYMPV
+302 NDYYEPKFYMPV
-315 KKLWAVNGTAD
+315 KKLWAVNGTAY

-331 MATPASLSSLLSTIA
+331 MATPASLSSLLSQIA

-362 TKIYGDGGYYLF
+362 TKIYYNGGSYLY
-374 DAYMYDATSIN
+374 DACKYDATSIN
-385 NITCNAEKYI
+385 NIACNAEKYI

-405 MVIKSNEG
+405 MMIQSKDG
-413 ESKMIAVANES
+413 KMIAVANES

-435 FLPAELQPK
+435 FLPAILQAK
-444 SETDYDTGATTEYFD
+444 SETDFDGNTTKSFD

-473 DFNPNGINVYADDNY
+473 DFNPNVINLYADNSYD
-488 HIYQETDNYTTYDQ
+488 ICPATEEYTTYED
-502 WSSCCFARQEIGID
+502 WSQYCFARQEIGID
-516 ATTTD
+516 ATD
-521 ALDNTKCKI
+521 ALDTTKCEI
-530 YIYNS
+530 YIYDPENG
-535 TDKTYVRN
+535 N
-543 YSVVIGTT
+543 YAKLYSGIIGTT

>member
-1 MSGKKISGTRSRAMK
+1 MK

-47 NGSTNDKIEV
+47 NGCTNDKSTNDKIEV

-63 NDSRMIT
+63 NDSRMIK
-70 GNPGASTAEGY
+70 GNPGASTAEAY
-81 VVDSGKYIKVKITDK
+81 VFDSGKYIKVKIADK
-96 NENILREENNI
+96 NGTPLCEEKIDI
-107 QNQETGKISLYIDK
+107 QVQETGKISLYIDK

-134 TGYTKAEDGTT
+134 TGYTKTEDGT

-173 TEGEASPTGNITFS
+173 TEGEAGPTGNITFS

-193 ADWEKNGFDVSNV
+193 ADWKKNGFDVSEV
-206 GDTPSF
+206 GETAVF
-212 EVSYIPLNGGANK
+212 EVSYAPLNGGTEK
-225 ILDEQITEDFNENG
+225 ILSKKETESLTENG
-239 FYVKLDQKFI
+239 YYVGNPSGILDYL

-256 SGYYKLKVTWKNC
+256 SGYYKLKVTWTNC
-269 PVIVNGIKITQD
+269 PVNVNGVNITQA
-281 VDMIIANDNIFC
+281 VEMIIANDNIFC
-293 IPDYGSVTI
+293 IPDYDSVTI
-302 NNYYYEPKFYMPV
+302 NTYYEPKFYMPV

-331 MATPASLSSLLSTIA
+331 MATPASLNSLLSTIA

-362 TKIYGDGGYYLF
+362 TKIYYNGSYYVY
-374 DAYMYDATSIN
+374 DACKYDATSIN
-385 NITCNAEKYI
+385 NIACNAEKYI

-405 MVIKSNEG
+405 MMIKSKDG
-413 ESKMIAVANES
+413 KMIAVANES
-424 IAVTKSGDEEA
+424 IAVTKSGDGDP
-435 FLPAELQPK
+435 FLPAELQTK
-444 SETDYDTGATTEYFD
+444 SETDFDGNTTKSFD

-473 DFNPNGINVYADDNY
+473 DFNPNVINLYADNNY

-502 WSSCCFARQEIGID
+502 WSSCCFARQEIGND

-521 ALDNTKCKI
+521 ALDNNKCKI

-535 TDKTYVRN
+535 TDKTYVR
-543 YSVVIGTT
+543 SSDVVIDTT
-551 NQYTADNS
+551 NQYIADNL
-559 KRYKLLYLKQN
+559 KQYKLFYLKQKQ

>member
-1 MSGKKISGTRSRAMK
+1 MK

-70 GNPGASTAEGY
+70 GNPGASTAEAY

-96 NENILREENNI
+96 NENILREENDI

-134 TGYTKAEDGTT
+134 TGYTIAAEDGT

-173 TEGEASPTGNITFS
+173 TEGETDPTGNITFS
-187 VGYNSQ
+187 VGYNNHS
-193 ADWEKNGFDVSNV
+193 DWENNGFDVSEV
-206 GDTPSF
+206 GETAVFD
-212 EVSYIPLNGGANK
+212 VSYAPLNGGTETTLSKIETEPLTENGYYVGNPSG
-225 ILDEQITEDFNENG
+225 ILD
-239 FYVKLDQKFI
+239 YL

-281 VDMIIANDNIFC
+281 VEMIIANDNIFC

-302 NNYYYEPKFYMPV
+302 NDYYEPKFYMPV
-315 KKLWAVNGTAD
+315 KKLWAVNGTAKGD
-326 GNGES
+326 GES
-331 MATPASLSSLLSTIA
+331 MASPASLSSLLSTIV

-362 TKIYGDGGYYLF
+362 TKIYYNGGSYLY
-374 DAYMYDATSIN
+374 DACMYDATSIN
-385 NITCNAEKYI
+385 NIACSTEKYI

-405 MVIKSNEG
+405 VMIQ
-413 ESKMIAVANES
+413 SKDGKMCAVANES
-424 IAVTKSGDEEA
+424 IAVTKSGDGDP
-435 FLPAELQPK
+435 FLPAELQTK
-444 SETDYDTGATTEYFD
+444 SEPDYSGAGTITESFD
-459 FILEKGAKVDILNT
+459 FILKEGAKVDILNT
-473 DFNPNGINVYADDNY
+473 DFNPNVINLYADNSYD
-488 HIYQETDNYTTYDQ
+488 ICPATEEYTTYED
-502 WSSCCFARQEIGID
+502 WSQYCFARQEIGID
-516 ATTTD
+516 ATD
-521 ALDNTKCKI
+521 VLDTTKCEI
-530 YIYNS
+530 YIYDPENG
-535 TDKTYVRN
+535 N
-543 YSVVIGTT
+543 YAKLYSGIIGTT
-551 NQYTADNS
+551 NQNTADNS
-559 KRYKLLYLKQN
+559 KRYKLFYLKQN

>member
-1 MSGKKISGTRSRAMK
+1 MK

-47 NGSTNDKIEV
+47 NGSTNDKSTNDKIEV

-70 GNPGASTAEGY
+70 GNPGASTAEAYDVG
-81 VVDSGKYIKVKITDK
+81 SGKYIKVKITDK
-96 NENILREENNI
+96 NETPLCEEKSDI
-107 QNQETGKISLYIDK
+107 QVQETGKISLYIDK

-161 GKTLYVPMEYII
+161 GKTIYVPMEYII
-173 TEGEASPTGNITFS
+173 TEGGPTGNITFS

-193 ADWEKNGFDVSNV
+193 ADWENNGFDISKV
-206 GDTPSF
+206 GETAVF
-212 EVSYIPLNGGANK
+212 EVSYAPLNGGTGTTLSKIETESLTENGYYVGNPSG
-225 ILDEQITEDFNENG
+225 ILDH
-239 FYVKLDQKFI
+239 L
-249 KFRIEDK
+249 KFRIADK

-269 PVIVNGIKITQD
+269 PVIVNGFKITQD

-293 IPDYGSVTI
+293 IPDYDSVTI
-302 NNYYYEPKFYMPV
+302 NTYYEPKFYMPV

-326 GNGES
+326 GKGES
-331 MATPASLSSLLSTIA
+331 MATPASLSSLLSKIA

-362 TKIYGDGGYYLF
+362 TKIYYNGGSYLY
-374 DAYMYDATSIN
+374 DACIYDATSIN
-385 NITCNAEKYI
+385 NIACNAEKYI

-400 DLNAS
+400 ELNAS
-405 MVIKSNEG
+405 MMIKSKDG
-413 ESKMIAVANES
+413 KMIAVANES

-435 FLPAELQPK
+435 FLPAELKTK
-444 SETDYDTGATTEYFD
+444 SDSYTGVTIESFD

-473 DFNPNGINVYADDNY
+473 DFNPDAINLYADNSY
-488 HIYQETDNYTTYDQ
+488 SIYTGTEEFTSYEQCSPY
-502 WSSCCFARQEIGID
+502 CFARQEIGID

-521 ALDNTKCKI
+521 ELDNTKCKI

-543 YSVVIGTT
+543 YSVVIGK
-551 NQYTADNS
+551 YPADNS
-559 KRYKLLYLKQN
+559 KQYKLFYLKQSS

>member
-1 MSGKKISGTRSRAMK
+1 MK

-81 VVDSGKYIKVKITDK
+81 DSSSGKYIKVKITDK
-96 NENILREENNI
+96 NETLLCEESEI
-107 QNQETGKISLYIDK
+107 QVQETGKISLYIDK

-134 TGYTKAEDGTT
+134 TGYTKAADGT

-150 KGTLKDVDLTL
+150 KGTLTDVDLTL
-161 GKTLYVPMEYII
+161 GKTIYVPMEYII

-193 ADWEKNGFDVSNV
+193 ADWENNGFVVSNV

-212 EVSYIPLNGGANK
+212 EVSYTPLNGGTETTLSKIETEPLTENGYYVGNPSG
-225 ILDEQITEDFNENG
+225 ILD
-239 FYVKLDQKFI
+239 YL

-281 VDMIIANDNIFC
+281 VEMIIANDNIFC

-302 NNYYYEPKFYMPV
+302 NDYYEPKFYMPV
-315 KKLWAVNGTAD
+315 KKLWAVYGTAD
-326 GNGES
+326 DNGES
-331 MATPASLSSLLSTIA
+331 MATPARLSSLLSQIA

-362 TKIYGDGGYYLF
+362 TKIYYNGGSYLY
-374 DAYMYDATSIN
+374 DACIYDATSIN
-385 NITCNAEKYI
+385 NIACSTEKYI

-405 MVIKSNEG
+405 MMIKSKDG
-413 ESKMIAVANES
+413 KMIAVASES
-424 IAVTKSGDEEA
+424 IAVTKSGAEEA
-435 FLPAELQPK
+435 FLPAELQTK
-444 SETDYDTGATTEYFD
+444 SEPDYSGAGTITKSFD

-473 DFNPNGINVYADDNY
+473 DFNPNVINLYADDSY
-488 HIYQETDNYTTYDQ
+488 SIYEGTEEFASYEQCIPY
-502 WSSCCFARQEIGID
+502 CFARQEIVSD
-516 ATTTD
+516 APTTD
-521 ALDNTKCKI
+521 VNYSI

-535 TDKTYVRN
+535 KTGYYEYGSN
-543 YSVVIGTT
+543 VVIGTT
-551 NQYTADNS
+551 NQYTADNL
-559 KRYKLLYLKQN
+559 KQYKLFYLKQN

>member
-1 MSGKKISGTRSRAMK
+1 MK

-63 NDSRMIT
+63 DDSRMIT

-81 VVDSGKYIKVKITDK
+81 DSSSGKYIKVKITDK
-96 NENILREENNI
+96 NGTPLCGQDKI
-107 QNQETGKISLYIDK
+107 QNQENGKISLYIDK

-134 TGYTKAEDGTT
+134 TGYTIAAEDGT

-161 GKTLYVPMEYII
+161 GKTIYVPMEYII

-193 ADWEKNGFDVSNV
+193 ADWENNGFDISKV
-206 GDTPSF
+206 GETAVF
-212 EVSYIPLNGGANK
+212 EVSYAPLNGGTEK
-225 ILDEQITEDFNENG
+225 ILSKKETESLTENG
-239 FYVKLDQKFI
+239 YYVGNPSGILDYL

-256 SGYYKLKVTWKNC
+256 SGYYKLKVTWTNC
-269 PVIVNGIKITQD
+269 PVNVNGVNITQA
-281 VDMIIANDNIFC
+281 VEMIIANDNIFC
-293 IPDYGSVTI
+293 IPDYDSVTI
-302 NNYYYEPKFYMPV
+302 NTYYEPKFYMPV

-331 MATPASLSSLLSTIA
+331 MATPASLSSLLSQIA

-362 TKIYGDGGYYLF
+362 TKIYGDGGYSLF

-405 MVIKSNEG
+405 MMIQSKDG
-413 ESKMIAVANES
+413 KMIAVANES

-444 SETDYDTGATTEYFD
+444 SKTDYDTGATTEYFD

-502 WSSCCFARQEIGID
+502 WSSCCFARQEIGTD

-521 ALDNTKCKI
+521 ALDNNKCKI

-551 NQYTADNS
+551 NQYTADNL
-559 KRYKLLYLKQN
+559 KQYKLFYLKLK

>member
-1 MSGKKISGTRSRAMK
+1 MK

-96 NENILREENNI
+96 NETTLCEKNDI
-107 QNQETGKISLYIDK
+107 QNQENGKISLYINK

-150 KGTLKDVDLTL
+150 KGTLTDVDLTL
-161 GKTLYVPMEYII
+161 GKTIYVPMEYII

-193 ADWEKNGFDVSNV
+193 ADWENNGFDVSEV
-206 GDTPSF
+206 RGTFDF
-212 EVSYIPLNGGANK
+212 EVSYTPLKGGEEIKLEPTTNEFSENNGYYVGNTDG
-225 ILDEQITEDFNENG
+225 ILD
-239 FYVKLDQKFI
+239 YL

-256 SGYYKLKVTWKNC
+256 SGYYKLKVTWTNC
-269 PVIVNGIKITQD
+269 PVNVNGVNITQA
-281 VDMIIANDNIFC
+281 VEMIIANDNIFC
-293 IPDYGSVTI
+293 IPDYDSVTI
-302 NNYYYEPKFYMPV
+302 NTYYEPKFYMPV

-346 SDDKYKL
+346 SDAKYKL

-362 TKIYGDGGYYLF
+362 TKIYYNGGSYLC
-374 DAYMYDATSIN
+374 DACMYDATSIN
-385 NITCNAEKYI
+385 NIACNAEKYI

-424 IAVTKSGDEEA
+424 IAVTKSGAEEA
-435 FLPAELQPK
+435 FLPAELQAK
-444 SETDYDTGATTEYFD
+444 SETDYTGTTTKYFD
-459 FILEKGAKVDILNT
+459 FILENGAKVDILNT
-473 DFNPNGINVYADDNY
+473 DFNPNGINVYADNNY
-488 HIYQETDNYTTYDQ
+488 HIYQEADNYTTYDQ

-516 ATTTD
+516 ATATD
-521 ALDNTKCKI
+521 ALDTTQCRI

-535 TDKTYVRN
+535 DNKQYKIRSDVA
-543 YSVVIGTT
+543 IGTT
-551 NQYTADNS
+551 TQYTDDNS
-559 KRYKLLYLKQN
+559 KRYKLFYLKQSL

>member
-1 MSGKKISGTRSRAMK
+1 MK

-70 GNPGASTAEGY
+70 GNPGASTAEAY
-81 VVDSGKYIKVKITDK
+81 DVDSGKYIKVKIADK
-96 NENILREENNI
+96 NGTPLCEEKIDI
-107 QNQETGKISLYIDK
+107 QVQETGKISLYIDK

-134 TGYTKAEDGTT
+134 TGYTKTEDGT

-173 TEGEASPTGNITFS
+173 TEGEAGPTGNITFT

-193 ADWEKNGFDVSNV
+193 ADWEKNGFDVSNAGETAV
-206 GDTPSF
+206 F
-212 EVSYIPLNGGANK
+212 EVSYAPLNAVDYKPLAVTTNPLSEEHGYYVGIIDG
-225 ILDEQITEDFNENG
+225 ILDH
-239 FYVKLDQKFI
+239 L

-302 NNYYYEPKFYMPV
+302 NDYYEPKFYMPV

-326 GNGES
+326 ETTDGNGES
-331 MATPASLSSLLSTIA
+331 MATPASLSSLLSTI
-346 SDDKYKL
+346 SEDKYKL

-362 TKIYGDGGYYLF
+362 TKIYYNGGSYLY
-374 DAYMYDATSIN
+374 DACKYDATSIN
-385 NITCNAEKYI
+385 NITCKAEKYI

-405 MVIKSNEG
+405 MMIQ
-413 ESKMIAVANES
+413 SKDGKMCAVANES

-435 FLPAELQPK
+435 FLPAELKTK
-444 SETDYDTGATTEYFD
+444 SETDYDGNTTKSFD

-473 DFNPNGINVYADDNY
+473 DFNPDAINVYADN
-488 HIYQETDNYTTYDQ
+488 TDNSYSIYTGTEEFTSYEQ
-502 WSSCCFARQEIGID
+502 CSPYCFARQEIVGEASD
-516 ATTTD
+516 
-521 ALDNTKCKI
+521 LVGYNI

-535 TDKTYVRN
+535 ETGYYESGSNVD
-543 YSVVIGTT
+543 IGTT
-551 NQYTADNS
+551 SQSYNS
-559 KRYKLLYLKQN
+559 KQYKLFYLKQSL

>member
-1 MSGKKISGTRSRAMK
+1 MK

-81 VVDSGKYIKVKITDK
+81 VVDSGKYIKVKIADK
-96 NENILREENNI
+96 NGNSLCEQDKI
-107 QNQETGKISLYIDK
+107 QNQENGKISLYIDK

-161 GKTLYVPMEYII
+161 GKTIYVPMEYII
-173 TEGEASPTGNITFS
+173 TEGETGPSGNITFT

-193 ADWEKNGFDVSNV
+193 SDWENNGFDVSNV
-206 GDTPSF
+206 GETAEF
-212 EVSYIPLNGGANK
+212 VVSYAPLNGGTETTLSKIETEPLTENGYYVGNTDG
-225 ILDEQITEDFNENG
+225 ILD
-239 FYVKLDQKFI
+239 YL
-249 KFRIEDK
+249 KFRIADK
-256 SGYYKLKVTWKNC
+256 SGYYKLKVLWKNC
-269 PVIVNGIKITQD
+269 PVNVNGIKITQD

-302 NNYYYEPKFYMPV
+302 NDYYYEPKFYMPV
-315 KKLWAVNGTAD
+315 KKLWAVNGTAEGD
-326 GNGES
+326 GES

-353 YSINCSNIA
+353 YSINCSKIA

-435 FLPAELQPK
+435 FLPAILQTK
-444 SETDYDTGATTEYFD
+444 SEPDYSGVGTTTESFD

-473 DFNPNGINVYADDNY
+473 EFNPNAINVYADDNY
-488 HIYQETDNYTTYDQ
+488 HIYQDTDNFSTYEE

-516 ATTTD
+516 ATATD
-521 ALDNTKCKI
+521 ALDTTQCRI

-535 TDKTYVRN
+535 DNKQYEQRSDVA
-543 YSVVIGTT
+543 IGTT
-551 NQYTADNS
+551 TQYTDDNL
-559 KRYKLLYLKQN
+559 KQYKLLYLKQN

>member
-1 MSGKKISGTRSRAMK
+1 MK

-70 GNPGASTAEGY
+70 GNPGASTAEAY
-81 VVDSGKYIKVKITDK
+81 DVDSGKYIKVKITDK
-96 NENILREENNI
+96 NGTPLREQDKI
-107 QNQETGKISLYIDK
+107 QNQENGKISLYIDK

-173 TEGEASPTGNITFS
+173 TEGEAGPSGNITFS

-193 ADWEKNGFDVSNV
+193 SDWEKNGFDVSEV
-206 GDTPSF
+206 GETAVF
-212 EVSYIPLNGGANK
+212 EVSYAPLNGGTEK
-225 ILDEQITEDFNENG
+225 ILSKKDLESLTENG
-239 FYVKLDQKFI
+239 YCVGNPSGILDYL

-281 VDMIIANDNIFC
+281 VEMIIANDNIFC

-302 NNYYYEPKFYMPV
+302 NDYYEPKFYMLV

-362 TKIYGDGGYYLF
+362 TKIYYDAGYYLY
-374 DAYMYDATSIN
+374 DACMYDATSIN
-385 NITCNAEKYI
+385 NIACNAEKYI

-405 MVIKSNEG
+405 MMIQSKDG
-413 ESKMIAVANES
+413 KMIAVANES
-424 IAVTKSGDEEA
+424 IAVTKSGAEEA
-435 FLPAELQPK
+435 FLPAELQTK
-444 SETDYDTGATTEYFD
+444 SETDFDGNTTKSFD

-473 DFNPNGINVYADDNY
+473 DFNPNGINVYADNNY
-488 HIYQETDNYTTYDQ
+488 HIYKETDNYTTYDQ
-502 WSSCCFARQEIGID
+502 WSSCCFARQEIVSD
-516 ATTTD
+516 APTTD
-521 ALDNTKCKI
+521 VNYSI

-535 TDKTYVRN
+535 ESGQYDLR
-543 YSVVIGTT
+543 SDVVIGTT

-559 KRYKLLYLKQN
+559 KRYKLFYLKQSL

>member
-1 MSGKKISGTRSRAMK
+1 MK

-81 VVDSGKYIKVKITDK
+81 DSSSGKYIKVKIADK
-96 NENILREENNI
+96 NGNPLCEQDKI
-107 QNQETGKISLYIDK
+107 QNQENGKISLYIDK

-134 TGYTKAEDGTT
+134 TGYTIAAEDGT

-161 GKTLYVPMEYII
+161 GKTIYVPMEYII
-173 TEGEASPTGNITFS
+173 TEGETGPSGNITFT

-206 GDTPSF
+206 GDTAEF
-212 EVSYIPLNGGANK
+212 DVSYAPWNEVEYKTLEKTTNPLSEENGYYVEIIDG
-225 ILDEQITEDFNENG
+225 ILDH
-239 FYVKLDQKFI
+239 L

-326 GNGES
+326 DNGES

-362 TKIYGDGGYYLF
+362 TKIYYNGGSYLY
-374 DAYMYDATSIN
+374 DACKYDATSIN

-551 NQYTADNS
+551 NQYTADNL

>member
-1 MSGKKISGTRSRAMK
+1 MK

-81 VVDSGKYIKVKITDK
+81 DSSSGKYIKVKITDK
-96 NENILREENNI
+96 NGTPLCEQDKI
-107 QNQETGKISLYIDK
+107 QNQENGKISLYIDK

-134 TGYTKAEDGTT
+134 TGYTKAEDGT

-161 GKTLYVPMEYII
+161 GKTIYVPMEYII
-173 TEGEASPTGNITFS
+173 TEGETDPSGNITFS

-193 ADWEKNGFDVSNV
+193 ADWEKNGFDVSEV
-206 GDTPSF
+206 GETAVF
-212 EVSYIPLNGGANK
+212 EVSYAPLNGGTEK
-225 ILDEQITEDFNENG
+225 ILSKKDPESLTENG
-239 FYVKLDQKFI
+239 YCVGNPSGILDYL

-269 PVIVNGIKITQD
+269 PVNVNGVNITQA
-281 VDMIIANDNIFC
+281 VEMIIANDNIFC

-302 NNYYYEPKFYMPV
+302 NDYYEPKFYMPV
-315 KKLWAVNGTAD
+315 KKLWAVNGTAY

-331 MATPASLSSLLSTIA
+331 MASPASLSSLLSTIV

-362 TKIYGDGGYYLF
+362 TKIYYNGGSYLY
-374 DAYMYDATSIN
+374 DACKYDATSIN
-385 NITCNAEKYI
+385 NITCSTEKYI

-405 MVIKSNEG
+405 MMIKSKDG
-413 ESKMIAVANES
+413 KMIAVASES
-424 IAVTKSGDEEA
+424 IAVTKSGAEEA
-435 FLPAELQPK
+435 FLPAELKTK
-444 SETDYDTGATTEYFD
+444 SETDSDGNITKSFD
-459 FILEKGAKVDILNT
+459 FILENGAKVDILNT
-473 DFNPNGINVYADDNY
+473 DFNPNAINLYADNSY
-488 HIYQETDNYTTYDQ
+488 SIYTGTEEFTSYEQCIPYCFVRQETSLYDDTTYALKNAKCFIYDSETGYHVE
-502 WSSCCFARQEIGID
+502 SSEIAI
-516 ATTTD
+516 
-521 ALDNTKCKI
+521 C
-530 YIYNS
+530 
-535 TDKTYVRN
+535 
-543 YSVVIGTT
+543 TT
-551 NQYTADNS
+551 NQFNADKS

>member
-1 MSGKKISGTRSRAMK
+1 MK

-81 VVDSGKYIKVKITDK
+81 DSSSGKYIEVKITDK
-96 NENILREENNI
+96 NGTPLCEQDKI

-134 TGYTKAEDGTT
+134 TGYTIAAEDGT

-161 GKTLYVPMEYII
+161 GKTIYVPMEYII
-173 TEGEASPTGNITFS
+173 TEGEAGPSGNITFS
-187 VGYNSQ
+187 VGYNNHSG
-193 ADWEKNGFDVSNV
+193 WENNGFVVSG

-212 EVSYIPLNGGANK
+212 EVSYTPLKREAYK
-225 ILDEQITEDFNENG
+225 ILGEKYTEDFNENG
-239 FYVKLDQKFI
+239 FYVKHDQKFI

-269 PVIVNGIKITQD
+269 PVNVNGVNITQA
-281 VDMIIANDNIFC
+281 VEMIIANDNIFC

-302 NNYYYEPKFYMPV
+302 NDYYEPKFYMPV

-362 TKIYGDGGYYLF
+362 TKIYYNGGSYLY
-374 DAYMYDATSIN
+374 DACKYDATSIN
-385 NITCNAEKYI
+385 NIACNAEKYI

-424 IAVTKSGDEEA
+424 IAVTKSGAEEA
-435 FLPAELQPK
+435 FLPAELQTK
-444 SETDYDTGATTEYFD
+444 SEKDYDGNITKSFD

-473 DFNPNGINVYADDNY
+473 DFNPNAINLYADNSYD
-488 HIYQETDNYTTYDQ
+488 ICPATEEYTTYED
-502 WSSCCFARQEIGID
+502 WSQYCFARQEIVSD
-516 ATTTD
+516 APTTD
-521 ALDNTKCKI
+521 VNYSI

-535 TDKTYVRN
+535 ESGQYVLR
-543 YSVVIGTT
+543 SDVVIGTT

-559 KRYKLLYLKQN
+559 KQYKLFYLKQSL

>member
-1 MSGKKISGTRSRAMK
+1 MK

-47 NGSTNDKIEV
+47 NGSTNDKSTNDKIEV

-70 GNPGASTAEGY
+70 GNPGASTAGAY
-81 VVDSGKYIKVKITDK
+81 DVDSGKYIKVKITDK
-96 NENILREENNI
+96 NETPLCEEKI
-107 QNQETGKISLYIDK
+107 DIHVQETGKISLYIDK

-134 TGYTKAEDGTT
+134 TGYTKAEDGT

-150 KGTLKDVDLTL
+150 KGTLKDVDITL
-161 GKTLYVPMEYII
+161 GKTIYVPMEYII
-173 TEGEASPTGNITFS
+173 TEGEAGPSGNITFS

-193 ADWEKNGFDVSNV
+193 SDWENNGFGVSEFGETAV
-206 GDTPSF
+206 F
-212 EVSYIPLNGGANK
+212 EVSYAPLNGGTETTLSKIETEPLTENGYYVGNTDG
-225 ILDEQITEDFNENG
+225 ILD
-239 FYVKLDQKFI
+239 YL

-302 NNYYYEPKFYMPV
+302 NDYYEPKFYMPV
-315 KKLWAVNGTAD
+315 KKLWAVNGTAEGD
-326 GNGES
+326 GEF
-331 MATPASLSSLLSTIA
+331 MASPASLSSLLSQIA

-521 ALDNTKCKI
+521 ALDDTKCKI

-551 NQYTADNS
+551 NQYTADNL
-559 KRYKLLYLKQN
+559 KQYKLFYLKQSL

>member
-1 MSGKKISGTRSRAMK
+1 MK

-81 VVDSGKYIKVKITDK
+81 DSSSGKYIKVKITDK
-96 NENILREENNI
+96 NGTPLCEQDKI
-107 QNQETGKISLYIDK
+107 QNQENGKISLYIDK

-134 TGYTKAEDGTT
+134 TGYTIAAEDGT

-173 TEGEASPTGNITFS
+173 TEGETDPTGNITFS
-187 VGYNSQ
+187 VGYNNHSG
-193 ADWEKNGFDVSNV
+193 WENNGFVVSG

-212 EVSYIPLNGGANK
+212 EVSYTPLNGGAKKTLPENTM
-225 ILDEQITEDFNENG
+225 TEDFNENG
-239 FYVKLDQKFI
+239 FYVKHDQKFI

-256 SGYYKLKVTWKNC
+256 SGYYKLKVTWTNC
-269 PVIVNGIKITQD
+269 PVNVNGVNITQA
-281 VDMIIANDNIFC
+281 VEMIIANDNIFC

-302 NNYYYEPKFYMPV
+302 NDYYEPKFYMPV
-315 KKLWAVNGTAD
+315 KKLWAVNGTAY

-362 TKIYGDGGYYLF
+362 TKIYYNGGYYLY
-374 DAYMYDATSIN
+374 DACKYDATSIN
-385 NITCNAEKYI
+385 NIACNAEKYI

-405 MVIKSNEG
+405 MMIQSKDG
-413 ESKMIAVANES
+413 KMIAVANES
-424 IAVTKSGDEEA
+424 IAVTKNGVEEA
-435 FLPAELQPK
+435 FLPAILQAK
-444 SETDYDTGATTEYFD
+444 SETDFDGNTTKSFD

-473 DFNPNGINVYADDNY
+473 DFNPNVIKVYVDNTDNSY
-488 HIYQETDNYTTYDQ
+488 SIYTGTEEFTSYEQCIPYCFVRQETSLYDDTTYALENAKCFIYDSETGYHVE
-502 WSSCCFARQEIGID
+502 SSERA
-516 ATTTD
+516 
-521 ALDNTKCKI
+521 
-530 YIYNS
+530 
-535 TDKTYVRN
+535 
-543 YSVVIGTT
+543 IGTT
-551 NQYTADNS
+551 NQFNADKS

>member
-1 MSGKKISGTRSRAMK
+1 MK

-47 NGSTNDKIEV
+47 NGSTKDKSTNDKIEV

-81 VVDSGKYIKVKITDK
+81 DSSSGKYIKVKITDK
-96 NENILREENNI
+96 NGTPLCEQDNI
-107 QNQETGKISLYIDK
+107 QNQENGKISLYIDK

-134 TGYTKAEDGTT
+134 TGYTKAAEDGT

-173 TEGEASPTGNITFS
+173 TEGETGPSGNITFR
-187 VGYNSQ
+187 VGYNYQ
-193 ADWEKNGFDVSNV
+193 PGWENNGFDVS
-206 GDTPSF
+206 GEDTPIF
-212 EVSYIPLNGGANK
+212 EVYYTPLNGGTNN
-225 ILDEQITEDFNENG
+225 ILNEKYTEDFNENG
-239 FYVKLDQKFI
+239 FHVKLEQKFI

-269 PVIVNGIKITQD
+269 PVNVNGVNITQA
-281 VDMIIANDNIFC
+281 VEMIIANDNIFC

-302 NNYYYEPKFYMPV
+302 NDYYEPKFYMPV
-315 KKLWAVNGTAD
+315 KKLWALNGTAD

-331 MATPASLSSLLSTIA
+331 MATPASLSSLLTTIA
-346 SDDKYKL
+346 SDNKYKL

-362 TKIYGDGGYYLF
+362 IKTYGDGNFLC
-374 DAYMYDATSIN
+374 DACMYDATSIN
-385 NITCNAEKYI
+385 NIACSTEKYI

-405 MVIKSNEG
+405 VMIQSKDG
-413 ESKMIAVANES
+413 KMIAVANES
-424 IAVTKSGDEEA
+424 IAVTKTGVEEA
-435 FLPAELQPK
+435 FLPAILHTK
-444 SETDYDTGATTEYFD
+444 SEPDYSGAGTSTESFD
-459 FILEKGAKVDILNT
+459 FILKEGAKVDILNT
-473 DFNPNGINVYADDNY
+473 EFNPNGINVYADNNY

-516 ATTTD
+516 ATATD
-521 ALDNTKCKI
+521 ALDTAQCSI

-535 TDKTYVRN
+535 DNKRYEKR
-543 YSVVIGTT
+543 SDVVIGTT
-551 NQYTADNS
+551 NQFNADKS
-559 KRYKLLYLKQN
+559 KRYKLLYLKKN